1 MSIMNK
7 IILTSVETVLGIFTQ
22 LDSFKNVS
30 TFSDYPFYQYFLIII
45 FLIITRSYDMT
56 KM

>member
-1 MSIMNK
+1 MNK
-7 IILTSVETVLGIFTQ
+7 IILTSIETVLGIFTQ